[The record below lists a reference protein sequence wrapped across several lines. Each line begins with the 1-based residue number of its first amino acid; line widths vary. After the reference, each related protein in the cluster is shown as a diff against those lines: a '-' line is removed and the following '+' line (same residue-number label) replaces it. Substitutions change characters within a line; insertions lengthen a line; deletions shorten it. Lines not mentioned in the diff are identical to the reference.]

1 MGQRPIVE
9 LFISSSADC
18 DLERECLLQEVQNYN
33 ETARKMTDLEVHA
46 FGPDNLYS
54 GIGSH
59 GQEVVN
65 RQLRNYDIYVGI
77 WRERTGTSTPV
88 APSGTMEELREA
100 VQRHARTRRPWVMPY
115 FWKRSPTDFSAIK
128 DELVAHGCFYH
139 SYDDPQH
146 LGEMFFEHLSGYLR
160 DEYRLPGHST
170 TRMDS
175 ANRNSRINDVHF
187 TFQIF
192 SADGQERK
200 QSVNRSVVAIGRKPD
215 RNEIVFSSD
224 LVHRE
229 QGMFVWKDG
238 LVFYVDI
245 ARDSQIQY
253 ASHEPRE
260 NVQYGLTSI
269 EVGDAVLLPDGSRVV
284 LRAVVD

>member
-1 MGQRPIVE
+1 MRQRTIVE
-9 LFISSSADC
+9 LFISSSSDC
-18 DLERECLLQEVQNYN
+18 GLERECLLEEVEKYN
-33 ETARKMTDLEVHA
+33 DIARRITNMEVHA

-54 GIGSH
+54 GIGDY
-59 GQEVVN
+59 GQDVVN
-65 RQLRNYDIYVGI
+65 RQLGNYDIYVGI
-77 WRERTGTSTPV
+77 WRERTGTATPV

-115 FWKRSPTDFSAIK
+115 FWKHSPTDFKPIK
-128 DELVAHGCFYH
+128 DELVEHGCFFN

-146 LGEMFFEHLSGYLR
+146 LGEMFSEHLSGYLR
-160 DEYRLPGHST
+160 DQYRLPGYST
-170 TRMDS
+170 TGMNS
-175 ANRNSRINDVHF
+175 ANRKSRLNDVLF

-200 QSVNRSVVAIGRKPD
+200 QSVNRSVVAIGRRPD
-215 RNEIVFSSD
+215 LNQIVFSSN
-224 LVHRE
+224 LVHGE
-229 QGMFVWKDG
+229 QGLFVWKDG
-238 LVFYVDI
+238 LVFYIDI
-245 ARDSQIQY
+245 ESDSQIQY

-260 NVQYGLTSI
+260 KVQYGLKSI